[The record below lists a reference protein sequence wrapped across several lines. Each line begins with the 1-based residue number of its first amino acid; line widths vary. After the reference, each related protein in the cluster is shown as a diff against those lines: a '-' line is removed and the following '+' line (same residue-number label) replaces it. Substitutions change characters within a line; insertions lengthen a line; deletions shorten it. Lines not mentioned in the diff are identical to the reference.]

1 MSPCREKLLGIAHVE
16 NWRGKTQ
23 RQILCITGGSGSVH
37 ARITRP
43 FCIVIYKLE
52 YPHTPKLVSLSS
64 NWSSFPGGR
73 HYHRPKQLNMYSKDR
88 QKYKKSKVL
97 QEVLKAFSSLSASKE
112 VVERDSDQRSGET
125 SLLFLVAPRQVTLTF
140 LQRT

>member
-1 MSPCREKLLGIAHVE
+1 MWDGKSPLCTEYESTTLRESILLPCRKKLLRIAHVE

-23 RQILCITGGSGSVH
+23 RQILCITGGSRPSH

-43 FCIVIYKLE
+43 FCTVICKLE
-52 YPHTPKLVSLSS
+52 CPPTPKLVGLSS

-73 HYHRPKQLNMYSKDR
+73 HYQRSKQPNMYSKNR

-112 VVERDSDQRSGET
+112 VVERDSDQ
-125 SLLFLVAPRQVTLTF
+125 
-140 LQRT
+140 